1 MSNIEANR
9 QTHSNIRIDPFV
21 QIPCEVLSSS
31 PGNGGGE
38 RVPMHGPLQ
47 TSKLHSAPLRLC

>member
-31 PGNGGGE
+31 PVNGGGD
-38 RVPMHGPLQ
+38 PMHGPLQ
-47 TSKLHSAPLRLC
+47 TSKLHSEPLRLC